1 MAYNIAEIGKKV
13 KLLREA
19 ASFTQ
24 QQLAEQMG
32 MSKATISQYESQ
44 ERVPSPVSIVKISC
58 MSIIANLIEC
68 RWIKV

>member
-19 ASFTQ
+19 ASFTRSLQ
-24 QQLAEQMG
+24 
-32 MSKATISQYESQ
+32 TI
-44 ERVPSPVSIVKISC
+44 
-58 MSIIANLIEC
+58 C